1 MEFDEQAF
9 HAFDLNA
16 LVTFLVV
23 YRERGVSRA
32 ALKLNVTQP
41 AVSNVL
47 SKLRR
52 RLGDPLFIPQGRE
65 IRPTSYAIQLAQ
77 SIEPAL
83 LTMQEIINPKDARS
97 SQKHGGS

>member
-9 HAFDLNA
+9 RAFDLNA
-16 LVTFLVV
+16 WVTFMVV

-52 RLGDPLFIPQGRE
+52 RLGDPLFIPRGRE
-65 IRPTSYAIQLAQ
+65 IQPTHYATLLARCL
-77 SIEPAL
+77 EPAL
-83 LTMQEIINPKDARS
+83 LTMQEVITSIDARS
-97 SQKHGGS
+97 S

>member
-32 ALKLNVTQP
+32 ASKLNVTQP

-52 RLGDPLFIPQGRE
+52 HLGDPLFIPRGRE
-65 IRPTSYAIQLAQ
+65 VQPTDYATQIAR

-83 LTMQEIINPKDARS
+83 LTMQEVITSKDARS
-97 SQKHGGS
+97 SRMNGGS